1 MLKAGVAITDIT
13 PWEGVEMAGYPHCP
27 RPNVGAHDPLYAS
40 ALYLDNGDKK
50 IVWVTL
56 DILYFGKVFTR
67 QIREKFPEY
76 KLMLTT
82 SHTHS
87 GPWAATPEA
96 YEIEEGVANNPEY
109 IEFLMNKLEELIKEA
124 VSNPF
129 NAELGTYIGHCG
141 AEQGVGGNRRHP
153 EDIADPT
160 VNVLAV
166 RDEAKKV
173 RCVFLSYAL
182 HPTYLHAES
191 LLVTADYP
199 GYIRKYLHYAA
210 PDAIFMF
217 GQGTSG
223 NQSSRYF
230 RTGQNFDE
238 ANRVGTTLGV
248 EVFRCLEKME
258 YSSDISIK
266 YAFAET
272 ELPMREYPPVEESKA
287 AMEEARR
294 IFREMDDSDYIK
306 KRNAELTMFGTE
318 SNYAN
323 SKYISEH
330 GSLIND
336 ELPCELGVV
345 EIGDT
350 VIFALQGEIF
360 VEYGIALK
368 KAANER
374 GKKGFVVEVTN
385 GSLPGYIYTPE
396 SLAEGGYEVGN
407 SAFGPESGEIIT
419 SKLISLMD
427 EAK

>member
-76 KLMLTT
+76 TLMLTT

-124 VSNPF
+124 ISNPF
-129 NAELGTYIGHCG
+129 DAEIGTFIGHCG

-166 RDEAKKV
+166 RDAAKKV

-258 YSSDISIK
+258 YSSDIAIK
-266 YAFAET
+266 YAFTET

-419 SKLISLMD
+419 SKLIALMD

>member
-1 MLKAGVAITDIT
+1 
-13 PWEGVEMAGYPHCP
+13 MAGYPHCP
-27 RPNVGAHDPLYAS
+27 RPNVGVHDPLYGV

-56 DILYFGKVFTR
+56 DILYFGKVFTK
-67 QIREKFPEY
+67 QIKEKFPEY
-76 KLMLTT
+76 TVMITT

-96 YEIEEGVANNPEY
+96 YEIEEGVVNNPEY
-109 IEFLMNKLEELIKEA
+109 IDFLMKKVEDVIKEA
-124 VSNPF
+124 VKAPF
-129 NAELGTYIGHCG
+129 DAELGTCIGHCG

-153 EDIADPT
+153 DDVADPT
-160 VNVLAV
+160 VNVLSV
-166 RDEAKKV
+166 RDAADKKV
-173 RCVFLSYAL
+173 KCVFLSYAL

-199 GYIRKYLHYAA
+199 GYTRKYLAYAA
-210 PDAIFMF
+210 PDAVFMF
-217 GQGTSG
+217 GQGASG

-238 ANRVGTTLGV
+238 ANRVGTTIGV
-248 EVFRCLEKME
+248 EVFRCLEKTE
-258 YSSDISIK
+258 YKSDVTLK
-266 YAFAET
+266 YAFTET
-272 ELPMREYPPVEESKA
+272 ELPMREYPPVEETKA
-287 AMEEARR
+287 AMDEARR
-294 IFREMDDSDYIK
+294 IFREMDDSDYIR

-323 SKYISEH
+323 SKYIAEH
-330 GSLIND
+330 GSLCND

-345 EIGDT
+345 EIDDT

-360 VEYGIALK
+360 VEYGLALK
-368 KAANER
+368 EEAKKR

-419 SKLISLMD
+419 SKLIALMD
-427 EAK
+427 EVK

>member
-166 RDEAKKV
+166 RDAAQKV

-419 SKLISLMD
+419 SKLIALMD